1 MRPPRLFSKL
11 IRRLTG
17 NPAAARDMTA
27 DIESAWSQ
35 IKDSTVTSDDFADID
50 ELLARAAGGGT
61 APDADWI
68 TALHREFSHLPI
80 LPALALLHYI
90 NPNDAKAKVFERL
103 RDAPLDDFAKTL
115 VAKWKSDRIETASL
129 SLAMAVEYCGIR
141 HEKVEYLA
149 LADAI
154 RLMSLSNR
162 SIAALDSAESGH
174 AIASCA
180 ASVSQALVRDSRDL
194 FSRSDL
200 NREMLSNL
208 AFICLGWRSAS
219 ANITR
224 FTGSERSFNHIAF
237 GIGHELSRSPDAL
250 HAAAFPETPIPPR
263 QQERKPHDVVN
274 SDAERGCFAFA
285 EASTH
290 PLDDR
295 SGPDDIPTGFDS
307 FEDPIIEEV
316 PAGIDNEDPRFCA
329 SQHRGIDTDYLIDS
343 GDYVDEPPPPA
354 PSKKAMAGPAL
365 LVCNLQPD
373 TLKDR
378 RTSEIATSHR
388 HVIGTP
394 VPLVAT
400 PDLTKVRRALVAEF
414 PYAIEA
420 IDLILNDLV
429 GRPTAKFEPS
439 LLFGTPGSGKSRFS
453 RRLATM
459 LGLGLIRTDAS
470 RSDGNVFGGTDRR
483 WSSAEPCHPFLAI
496 SRTRIANPIML
507 IEEVEKAAV
516 RTDYG
521 RLWDCILSF
530 LEVETSHCYPDPAL
544 QVEVDVSAI
553 SYLFTA
559 NDLDN
564 LPHAL
569 RDRLRVIEFPE
580 PKAEHLDAL
589 LKPVFD
595 DYLRQRNIDPV
606 WAPPLSQMERDAIA
620 ERWKGGSVRKLNRL
634 MIGVMRA
641 REKSIVRH

>member
-1 MRPPRLFSKL
+1 MRRPRLISNLF
-11 IRRLTG
+11 RRMTG
-17 NPAAARDMTA
+17 NPSTGESIA
-27 DIESAWSQ
+27 DAWPSETSS
-35 IKDSTVTSDDFADID
+35 KDSIVAPEFERDFTDID
-50 ELLARAAGGGT
+50 ELLTRATAGAT
-61 APDADWI
+61 EPAADWI
-68 TALHREFSHLPI
+68 TALRREFPRLPI

-90 NPNDAKAKVFERL
+90 NPNDAKARVIERL
-103 RDAPLDDFAKTL
+103 KDAPLDDFAKTL
-115 VAKWKSDRIETASL
+115 IAKWNSDRIETASL
-129 SLAMAVEYCGIR
+129 NLAMAVEYCGVR
-141 HEKVEYLA
+141 HENTEYLA

-162 SIAALDSAESGH
+162 SIAIPDSAESGH

-180 ASVSQALVRDSRDL
+180 AGVAQALVRDSREL
-194 FSRSDL
+194 FCRPDL
-200 NREMLSNL
+200 NREMLANL

-237 GIGHELSRSPDAL
+237 GIGHELSSSPDTFPV
-250 HAAAFPETPIPPR
+250 AAFPKTPAAPPP
-263 QQERKPHDVVN
+263 QEHWAHDLGE
-274 SDAERGCFAFA
+274 SDADA
-285 EASTH
+285 ELGHLLGFTDSIV
-290 PLDDR
+290 PGDGDR
-295 SGPDDIPTGFDS
+295 INQDDIPIVFDGS
-307 FEDPIIEEV
+307 FEDPIIEDL
-316 PAGIDNEDPRFCA
+316 PAGAESEDPR
-329 SQHRGIDTDYLIDS
+329 SDYLVDS
-343 GDYVDEPPPPA
+343 NNCPDNPPPA
-354 PSKKAMAGPAL
+354 TPNSTPDTINPSL
-365 LVCNLQPD
+365 LVCSIQID
-373 TLKDR
+373 TLKLKDR
-378 RTSEIATSHR
+378 RTIESVTSHR
-388 HVIGTP
+388 HVIDVP
-394 VPLVAT
+394 VPLVPT
-400 PDLTKVRRALVAEF
+400 PDLAKVRRALVTEF
-414 PYAIEA
+414 PYATEA
-420 IDLILNDLV
+420 VDLILNDLV
-429 GRPTAKFEPS
+429 GRPVAKFEPS
-439 LLFGTPGSGKSRFS
+439 LLFGAPGSGKSRFS
-453 RRLATM
+453 RRLAAT
-459 LGLGLIRTDAS
+459 LGISLIRTDAS

-507 IEEVEKAAV
+507 IDEVEKAAV

-530 LEVETSHCYPDPAL
+530 LEVETSRCYPDPAL

-569 RDRLRVIEFPE
+569 RDRVRVIEFPE

-620 ERWKGGSVRKLNRL
+620 ERWNGGSVRKLNRL

-641 REKSIVRH
+641 RERSVVRH